1 MISSLY
7 IHIPFC
13 AHICAYCDFSK
24 VLYDEK
30 WAFSYIEELKKEV
43 LSYSLEKNQLK
54 TIYIGGG
61 TPTCLKKELLEDL
74 LSFLCPYLEKDG
86 EFTIEGNPENI
97 TDELL
102 AILKAK
108 GINRISLGMES
119 SSEKYLSMMGRK
131 HSYQDV
137 KNAVELIKKWGFENI
152 SVDLIYALPGEKL
165 SDLRKDISAMLAL
178 NIPHLSAYSLT
189 INPGTSFYNKGY
201 KEMNDSL
208 EADMYDLLL
217 SSFREAGY
225 ERYEVSNFAKPPFY
239 SRHNLTYWH
248 DEEYYGCGLGASGYV
263 NGIRYTNTRSLNVYL
278 KGIYRAEEEKLSIES
293 QLEDFFLTNLRLET
307 GFTKKVFE
315 QRFGYSFFSKF
326 STPFLKLQNEGLI
339 NENFDSVFVSD
350 KGMLLLD
357 RVLLELF
364 EKI

>member
-1 MISSLY
+1 VISSLY

-30 WAFSYIEELKKEV
+30 WAFSYIEELKREI
-43 LSYSLEKNQLK
+43 LSYPLARNQFE

-74 LSFLCPYLEKDG
+74 LSFLRPYLKIDG

-97 TDELL
+97 DDELL
-102 AILKAK
+102 AILKEG

-119 SSEKYLSMMGRK
+119 SHKKYLALMGRK
-131 HSYQDV
+131 HSYKDV
-137 KNAVELIKKWGFENI
+137 KNAVGLIKKWGFENI
-152 SVDLIYALPGEKL
+152 SVDLIYALPGENLNELKEDVA
-165 SDLRKDISAMLAL
+165 SMLAL

-189 INPGTSFYNKGY
+189 INPGTSFYNNGF
-201 KEMNDSL
+201 KEMDDSL
-208 EADMYDLLL
+208 EADMYELIL
-217 SSFREAGY
+217 SSFRNAGY
-225 ERYEVSNFAKPPFY
+225 KRYEVSNFAKPAFY

-263 NGIRYTNTRSLNVYL
+263 DGFRYTNTRSLGVYL
-278 KGIYRAEEEKLSIES
+278 KGKYRAEEEKLSVNS
-293 QLEDFFLTNLRLET
+293 QLEDFFLTNLRLED
-307 GFTKKVFE
+307 GFMKKAFEKRFGFPFFTK
-315 QRFGYSFFSKF
+315 FSI
-326 STPFLKLQNEGLI
+326 PFLKLHNEGLI
-339 NENFDSVFVSD
+339 NENSDSIFVSD

-357 RVLLELF
+357 RVLLEFF

>member
-24 VLYDEK
+24 VLYDEN

-43 LSYSLEKNQLK
+43 CSYSLQKNQLK

-61 TPTCLKKELLEDL
+61 TPTCLKKELLKEL
-74 LSFLCPYLEKDG
+74 LSFLSPYLKADG
-86 EFTIEGNPENI
+86 EFTIEGNPEDI

-102 AILKAK
+102 AILKEG

-119 SSEKYLSMMGRK
+119 SSKKYLTLMGRK

-137 KNAVELIKKWGFENI
+137 KNAVELIKKRGFENI

-165 SDLRKDISAMLAL
+165 SVLKEDIAAMLAL

-189 INPGTSFYNKGY
+189 INPGTSFYNKGF
-201 KEMNDSL
+201 KEMDDSL

-217 SSFREAGY
+217 SSFRKAGY
-225 ERYEVSNFAKPPFY
+225 ERYEVSNFAKPSFY

-248 DEEYYGCGLGASGYV
+248 DDEYYGCGLGASGYV
-263 NGIRYTNTRSLNVYL
+263 NGIRYTNTRSLSVYL
-278 KGIYRAEEEKLSIES
+278 KGKYRAEEEKLSVES
-293 QLEDFFLTNLRLET
+293 QLEDFFLTNLRLKT
-307 GFTKKVFE
+307 GFTKKSFE
-315 QRFGYSFFSKF
+315 MRFGYSFFTKF
-326 STPFLKLQNEGLI
+326 STPFLKLQKDGLI
-339 NENFDSVFVSD
+339 QENSDSIFVSD

-357 RVLLELF
+357 RVLVELF
-364 EKI
+364 GKI